1 MQEKSKGQRLKEL
14 IAAPE
19 LLMMHAVYDGYSVRL
34 VEKFGY
40 QAAFVSGAA
49 LSESNLGL
57 PDVGLMGMEEN
68 LSACR
73 RLAKC
78 CNLALLADCDTGYG
92 NAVNVYHMVQAFEQ
106 AGVAGIMI
114 EDQQWPKRCGHMQ
127 GKSVVDASELV
138 EKIQAAAE
146 ARQDPSL
153 VIKSRTDSFGTH
165 GLDEAIRRLNLYHE
179 AGADLLFAD
188 ALATEEDIRTVVKNI
203 PGPLCVNM
211 GFAIRK
217 RSTTELISAR
227 RLHELGVSVVMYGRM
242 LGASAIQ
249 GLKNSLAAFEE
260 SLKEDKVTERPELLV
275 SFEELNE
282 IMGLGAVKDLE
293 QRFVKKAKG

>member
-1 MQEKSKGQRLKEL
+1 MQEKSRAQTLKEL

-40 QAAFVSGAA
+40 KAAFISGAA

-78 CNLALLADCDTGYG
+78 CHLALLADCDTGYG

-138 EKIQAAAE
+138 
-146 ARQDPSL
+146 R
-153 VIKSRTDSFGTH
+153 
-165 GLDEAIRRLNLYHE
+165 
-179 AGADLLFAD
+179 
-188 ALATEEDIRTVVKNI
+188 IRTRTPRAASSEI
-203 PGPLCVNM
+203 SSSPRLPGM
-211 GFAIRK
+211 
-217 RSTTELISAR
+217 
-227 RLHELGVSVVMYGRM
+227 
-242 LGASAIQ
+242 
-249 GLKNSLAAFEE
+249 
-260 SLKEDKVTERPELLV
+260 
-275 SFEELNE
+275 
-282 IMGLGAVKDLE
+282 
-293 QRFVKKAKG
+293 